1 VHSRDTL
8 VEGVGIDY
16 TVKRAAMRQGTR
28 LDVVMPPDKLTDAPI
43 ALGFLQKCNLPGIQF
58 TVNGEPARA
67 DLAGASL
74 VETIPD
80 KAEVYF
86 TPADNKQSYIYVR
99 ARGLFMFQSY
109 VGEVPGFILAELTA
123 PSIEVLTANRDGF
136 RDYRVAHAIDR
147 LGERIAKDNLS
158 ALKNKQGLI
167 RQKFEGTGKFRA
179 KERAATLL
187 EQVGAYG
194 SGQLPQQ
201 AAEALVAVVGDYAQH
216 EEEKLQA
223 MPAPA
228 VAAVML
234 DQRFSGPNHLEA
246 AIKQLAWEPDFFLV
260 NEIEGFIVPKKFYPA
275 TMTPTIL
282 KLAKTWVELCRYVMM
297 QLGSSEPFGAGF
309 VFSTDHGAEAITDE
323 DREGRDEKWIMLNPF
338 KDVHARRE
346 LLRPANDA
354 DLKWLYAAAIH
365 EATHIAD
372 RMTYHDESFAAAL
385 TRNMAKCADGYRKI
399 RAIAAGI
406 RTRGASGS
414 PEADED

>member
-1 VHSRDTL
+1 
-8 VEGVGIDY
+8 
-16 TVKRAAMRQGTR
+16 
-28 LDVVMPPDKLTDAPI
+28 
-43 ALGFLQKCNLPGIQF
+43 
-58 TVNGEPARA
+58 
-67 DLAGASL
+67 
-74 VETIPD
+74 
-80 KAEVYF
+80 
-86 TPADNKQSYIYVR
+86 
-99 ARGLFMFQSY
+99 
-109 VGEVPGFILAELTA
+109 
-123 PSIEVLTANRDGF
+123 
-136 RDYRVAHAIDR
+136 
-147 LGERIAKDNLS
+147 
-158 ALKNKQGLI
+158 
-167 RQKFEGTGKFRA
+167 
-179 KERAATLL
+179 
-187 EQVGAYG
+187 
-194 SGQLPQQ
+194 
-201 AAEALVAVVGDYAQH
+201 
-216 EEEKLQA
+216 

-228 VAAVML
+228 VAHVLL

-246 AIKQLAWEPDFFLV
+246 ALKQLVWEPDFFLV
-260 NEIEGFIVPKKFYPA
+260 NEIEGYVVPKKFYPA

-297 QLGSSEPFGAGF
+297 QLGSNEPFGAGF

-372 RMTYHDESFAAAL
+372 RMSYHDESFAAAL